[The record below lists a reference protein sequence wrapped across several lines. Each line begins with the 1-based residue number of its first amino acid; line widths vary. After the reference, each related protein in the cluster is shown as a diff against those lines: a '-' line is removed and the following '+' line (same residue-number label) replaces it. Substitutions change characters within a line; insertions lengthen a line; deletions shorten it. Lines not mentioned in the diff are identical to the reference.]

1 MYELTT
7 KEYQVYAGYTD
18 MIKPEKQKYYYP
30 LGLGGEHG
38 EMLEKIYNL
47 KPDSKGE
54 VIYDAVKEIGD
65 CAWYCVRW
73 MNAIDSTYLTD
84 NNIIMNRICNEEVS
98 FYQALHYAVVSVV
111 RMGKCLDM
119 TKKIIRDD
127 NDIYTKEKEH
137 ELLDNIYSVI
147 VALAYCSKAL
157 GYTMAETCEINLNK
171 LASRK
176 MRDALG
182 GSGDNR

>member
-1 MYELTT
+1 MNVLTT

-18 MIKPEKQKYYYP
+18 TIKPDKQKYYYP

-47 KPDSKGE
+47 KLNSKQEDIYETIKE
-54 VIYDAVKEIGD
+54 VGD

-73 MNAIDSTYLTD
+73 MNAIDSTYLAED
-84 NNIIMNRICNEEVS
+84 IDMNSICTEEVS
-98 FYQALHYAVVSVV
+98 FYQALHYAIMSVV
-111 RMGKCLDM
+111 RMGKCLDIA
-119 TKKIIRDD
+119 KKIIRDD
-127 NDIYTKEKEH
+127 NDTYTKEKEKV
-137 ELLDNIYSVI
+137 LLDNIYSVF

-157 GYTMAETCEINLNK
+157 GCTFSETGNINLNK